1 MSASNAAPVPIRRA
15 ALRGLYAITPS
26 IATPAEGENLLA
38 HIKAY
43 LEAGGRILQWRNKHL
58 DAATQHKLAAI
69 CQAACTQ
76 HDALFIVNDNLALAQ
91 ALDADGLHIGREDG
105 ELTPIRQAWDGLL
118 GVSCYNQLDLGQA
131 AIAAGADYIAFGS
144 IFASPTKPQ
153 AVNAA
158 LDLFYASQGWSVPR
172 VAIGGMTPDNVGQVI
187 AAGADAYAVITALFD
202 LRQSPSHTTAQTQRF
217 LAAAVARQ

>member
-1 MSASNAAPVPIRRA
+1 MSVSNAAPVPIPRA
-15 ALRGLYAITPS
+15 ALCGLYAITPS
-26 IATPAEGENLLA
+26 ISTPAEGENLLA

-58 DAATQHKLAAI
+58 DAATQHPLAAA
-69 CQAACTQ
+69 CQQLCKD
-76 HDALFIVNDNLALAQ
+76 HCALFIVNDNLALAQ

-105 ELTPIRQAWDGLL
+105 ELGPIRQAWDGLL
-118 GVSCYNQLDLGQA
+118 GVSCYNQLDLGKA

-144 IFASPTKPQ
+144 IFASNTKPQ

-158 LDLFYASQGWSVPR
+158 LDLFSASQGWSVPR
-172 VAIGGMTPDNVGQVI
+172 VAIGGITPGNVGQVI

-202 LRQSPSHTTAQTQRF
+202 LRQSPNQTTAQTQRF
-217 LAAAVARQ
+217 LAAATPKP